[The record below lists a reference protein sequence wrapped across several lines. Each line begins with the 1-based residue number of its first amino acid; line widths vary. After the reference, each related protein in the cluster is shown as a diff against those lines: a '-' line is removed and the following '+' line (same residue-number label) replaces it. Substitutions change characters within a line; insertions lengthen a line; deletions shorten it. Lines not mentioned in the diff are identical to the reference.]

1 MKSERLSDGW
11 VRHEQAAIRRDYWLD
26 PFPAG
31 PAKVT
36 MGIEMP
42 SSTSPIDA
50 YDSDLASVEWVNAIA
65 DCAFLMALHR
75 RPSAGA
81 GQVHVWYSSG
91 GGALPREITASVIGI
106 GRLVFD
112 DEMRWLGTWNSLKER
127 VEAYAGML
135 PASATT
141 AIS

>member
-31 PAKVT
+31 PAEVV
-36 MGIEMP
+36 MGFDVP
-42 SSTSPIDA
+42 SSTSPISA
-50 YDSDLASVEWVNAIA
+50 YSSNLSSVEWVNALA
-65 DCAFLMALHR
+65 DCAYLLAMDVD
-75 RPSAGA
+75 SAEKVGR
-81 GQVHVWYSSG
+81 GHVWYSAG
-91 GGALPREITASVIGI
+91 GGALPREITESVIGI

-127 VEAYAGML
+127 VETYAGML
-135 PASATT
+135 PARAIT
-141 AIS
+141 AVS